1 MTSQQLS
8 AIMTHDHRE
17 CDVKFEHIE
26 EAVSN
31 KDFAKA
37 EQLFN
42 QWKKVNLRHFDIEE
56 TILFPETVNA
66 MGMKIPP
73 IMVMEMEHQQIK
85 NCISQMEA
93 ALSQKNGDDF
103 LGFADT
109 CMIMIQQHNMKEEQ
123 ILYPMI
129 DNALKNLD
137 TQKVE
142 KIKSTLK
149 D

>member
-37 EQLFN
+37 EQLFI

-85 NCISQMEA
+85 NCINQMEA

-129 DNALKNLD
+129 DNALKNID
-137 TQKVE
+137 TQKVDQ
-142 KIKSTLK
+142 IKANLK

>member
-37 EQLFN
+37 EQLFT

-85 NCISQMEA
+85 NCINQMET
-93 ALSQKNGDDF
+93 ALSSKNGDDF

-137 TQKVE
+137 TQKIE
-142 KIKSTLK
+142 KIKANLK